1 MSATKVSSPKRESAK
16 TKSKTSS
23 RPSSRGSHSKHL
35 DDLNKESSQLREQVI
50 TLQTENEEMKEKLR
64 ILTLRLVEAG
74 KQRGSEM
81 DFDTNCDILEI
92 PLLELLAVIAD
103 LNGNEVKTGSHQ
115 LKDFDENRLEEL
127 ETRVTLLNTELA
139 KLFKL
144 KLKVENGLQ
153 NMDRCQDV
161 GELRKK
167 AKYLWYESCGTQVF
181 VEPKIKV
188 EDKPA
193 VEPVIATT
201 VPLPTLTPISHPT
214 SAQSNLPHAVRIN
227 LERVNI
233 PTPSSKLP
241 ANTHINNMHKG
252 LLQLVIQ
259 DLSLY
264 KGNGADWRLIAERV
278 GIPAQL
284 IAQWKT
290 MKLPQPMKNVL
301 YVWGESQGA
310 TVRMLH
316 RHLVSPQ
323 MRSLVLA
330 KRISDFYHVD

>member
-1 MSATKVSSPKRESAK
+1 MSATKVSSPKRESSK
-16 TKSKTSS
+16 SKSKTSS
-23 RPSSRGSHSKHL
+23 RPSSRGSNSKHL
-35 DDLNKESSQLREQVI
+35 DDLNKESSQLREQVT

-74 KQRGSEM
+74 KQRGNEM

-92 PLLELLAVIAD
+92 PLLELLAVIAE
-103 LNGNEVKTGSHQ
+103 LNRNGVKTGSHK

-144 KLKVENGLQ
+144 KLKIENGLQ
-153 NMDRCQDV
+153 SMDRCQDV

-188 EDKPA
+188 EDKPS
-193 VEPVIATT
+193 VEPVVATT
-201 VPLPTLTPISHPT
+201 VPLPTLTPVSRPT
-214 SAQSNLPHAVRIN
+214 SAQSNLPPAVRIN
-227 LERVNI
+227 LERVHV
-233 PTPSSKLP
+233 PAPSSKLP
-241 ANTHINNMHKG
+241 ADTHINNMHKG

-264 KGNGADWRLIAERV
+264 KGNGADWRMIAERV
-278 GIPAQL
+278 GVPAQL

-301 YVWGESQGA
+301 YVWGESPGA